1 MNRNDPTFP
10 SLAVVDDCWNRIG
23 VGGDRSCPLLEE
35 HIHCR
40 NCPTFALAARSFFDR
55 AAPDGYLAEWADLV
69 GRPVAAESVDD
80 SGLLVFRL
88 GLEWLALALGVVSE
102 VTTLRPVHKVPHR
115 TNRVFSGLVAL
126 RGQLQLCVSL
136 HGLLNVDPPQPSGD
150 PPLNP
155 RLVVIRKD
163 GDTWAFPAEEV
174 AGVQRVARD
183 RLQKVPSTIANPA
196 GSFGR
201 AVYAWGKD
209 RSVDVLDEA
218 RVFAALRR
226 MGA

>member
-1 MNRNDPTFP
+1 MTTAGAP
-10 SLAVVDDCWNRIG
+10 SLATIDDCWNRIG
-23 VGGDRSCPLLEE
+23 VGGDRSCPLLDE
-35 HIHCR
+35 HIHCK
-40 NCPTFALAARSFFDR
+40 NCPTFARAARSFFDR
-55 AAPDGYLAEWADLV
+55 VAPEGYLAEWAGLV
-69 GRPVAAESVDD
+69 AEPVATATVDD
-80 SGLLVFRL
+80 LGLLVFRL
-88 GLEWLALALGVVSE
+88 GLEWLAMGLGFVAE
-102 VTTLRPVHKVPHR
+102 VTTLRPVHRVPHR

-136 HGLLNVDPPQPSGD
+136 HGLLNVDPLDPSEGEA
-150 PPLNP
+150 PNP

-163 GDTWAFPAEEV
+163 ADIWAFPVEEV

-183 RLQKVPSTIANPA
+183 RLRKVPSTIANPA

-201 AVYAWGKD
+201 AVFAWGEG
-209 RSVDVLDEA
+209 RTVDLLDEP